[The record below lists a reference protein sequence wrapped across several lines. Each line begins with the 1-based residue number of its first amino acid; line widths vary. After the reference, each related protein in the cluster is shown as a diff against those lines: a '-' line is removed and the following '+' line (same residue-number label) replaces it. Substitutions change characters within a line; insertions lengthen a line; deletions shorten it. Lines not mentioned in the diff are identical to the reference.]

1 MTETAEPVLERIWC
15 KRCRL
20 GPMDPRQRVALRV
33 GVGML
38 DDANRSGTREVTVV
52 SRERWEAISET
63 MGEHVDPVLRRA
75 NLLVSGI
82 DFEKSRGRVLKVG
95 PCRLRV
101 NGETRPCERM
111 DEQLPGLRAAMD
123 RRWGGGVYVSVLED
137 GEIAVGDAVEWELP
151 AALLP

>member
-1 MTETAEPVLERIWC
+1 M
-15 KRCRL
+15 
-20 GPMDPRQRVALRV
+20 QAL
-33 GVGML
+33 
-38 DDANRSGTREVTVV
+38 S
-52 SRERWEAISET
+52 SRASI
-63 MGEHVDPVLRRA
+63 LRKA
-75 NLLVSGI
+75 ADGYS
-82 DFEKSRGRVLKVG
+82 KVG

-123 RRWGGGVYVSVLED
+123 RRWGGGVYASVLED